1 MIRCTGLRLRVLHLH
16 ETVDYV
22 RAQTWQPEVLKP
34 TIGGDD
40 RQCLDVRV
48 LQAADRGIDAETGRV
63 INIALDAVPI
73 GRLVHDGIFPP
84 KTLGTREVEAPAE
97 HCFVAAIRQ
106 KGGYTTHQGRY
117 LHMATFHFF
126 AQFQSPVWCRTV
138 GLSVELG
145 SRKI

>member
-1 MIRCTGLRLRVLHLH
+1 MIRCTGLRFRVLHLY

-22 RAQTWQPEVLKP
+22 GAQTRQPEVLKP
-34 TIGGDD
+34 SIGSDD

-84 KTLGTREVEAPAE
+84 KTLGTREVESPPE
-97 HCFVAAIRQ
+97 HRLAATVWQ
-106 KGGYTTHQGRY
+106 KCRN
-117 LHMATFHFF
+117 ATKE
-126 AQFQSPVWCRTV
+126 S
-138 GLSVELG
+138 
-145 SRKI
+145 